1 MERVLRLHLGVRFS
15 LRFDVNK
22 HMWNNHI
29 LVRVNE
35 FVAALVLK
43 KFGVLV
49 LEKFVA
55 VLVIKKFAILLHK
68 KFVVLVS
75 T

>member
-1 MERVLRLHLGVRFS
+1 
-15 LRFDVNK
+15 
-22 HMWNNHI
+22 MWNNHI